1 MSKKTQEQIVI
12 LKNKATG
19 SRYYTRKNPKNTVD
33 KIELKKFDPATR
45 KVETFVE
52 VKAKL
57 KQQL

>member
-19 SRYYTRKNPKNTVD
+19 YRYYTRKNPKNTVD
-33 KIELKKFDPATR
+33 KIELRKFDPATR
-45 KVETFVE
+45 KVETFTE

-57 KQQL
+57 K

>member
-12 LKNKATG
+12 LKNKETG

-33 KIELKKFDPATR
+33 KIELKKFDPKTR

-57 KQQL
+57 K

>member
-12 LKNKATG
+12 LKNKSTG
-19 SRYYTRKNPKNTVD
+19 SRYFTRKNPKNTVD
-33 KIELKKFDPATR
+33 KLELKKFDPKTR

-57 KQQL
+57 K